1 MRRPIQI
8 VMALVILVLAG
19 VSIALFQKNTTAT
32 RQLADS
38 RAAEDTARTHYAQAF
53 NAIAEIQD
61 SLSSISIRDG
71 NVRLQADG
79 LRSEQG
85 LNAPSRTQALES
97 ISQLSASIERTK
109 SRINDLET
117 SLKKS
122 GVKIASLQRVVSGMK
137 KTLVEREEQVAALQG
152 QVSSLQTQVTGLET
166 TVQED
171 QATIEAKRKELA
183 TVFVAIGTKKELK
196 DKGVIIQKGG
206 ALGLGKTVVPT
217 GNPDVAAYTAIDTDH
232 ETVVSVPSEKAKV
245 VSAQPPS
252 SYQLTTLEGRTELR
266 ILDPVEF
273 RKVRHLVIV
282 TA

>member
-1 MRRPIQI
+1 MRRPLQI
-8 VMALVILVLAG
+8 VLVIAVILLAG
-19 VSIALFQKNTTAT
+19 VSIALFQKNRTTT
-32 RQLADS
+32 RQLADTQ
-38 RAAEDTARTHYAQAF
+38 AAGDTARTQYAQAF

-61 SLSSISIRDG
+61 SLSAISLRDG

-85 LNAPSRTQALES
+85 LTVPSRAQALES

-109 SRINDLET
+109 ARITDLES

-122 GVKIASLQRVVSGMK
+122 GVRIASLQRMMTGMK

-196 DKGVIIQKGG
+196 DKGVIVQKGG
-206 ALGLGKTVVPT
+206 LLGIGKTVQPT
-217 GNPDVAAYTAIDTDH
+217 GNPDQTAYTQIDTDH
-232 ETVVSVPSEKAKV
+232 ETVVSVPSEKARV